1 MRKLI
6 YDCYFNNVK
15 MKTVST
21 FTEAKDWEKQNNN
34 NRMVERL
41 VDWTDEKKETKEEK
55 EKRITIIHKR
65 IKAIKEK
72 KNLRKSFN

>member
-55 EKRITIIHKR
+55 EKRITMINKR

-72 KNLRKSFN
+72 KNWRKSFN

>member
-15 MKTVST
+15 MKTVLT

-55 EKRITIIHKR
+55 EKRITMIHKR

-72 KNLRKSFN
+72 KSSRKSFN